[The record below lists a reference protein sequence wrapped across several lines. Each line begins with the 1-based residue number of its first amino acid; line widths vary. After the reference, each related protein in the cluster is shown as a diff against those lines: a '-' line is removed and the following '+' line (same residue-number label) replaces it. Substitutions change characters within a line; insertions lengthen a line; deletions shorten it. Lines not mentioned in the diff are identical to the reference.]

1 MAPKPPPASASKPAK
16 APPLATGVAAAKG
29 ATSGDK
35 GSSSTRQPSPRGTAK
50 PDSARKV
57 AKLDKVDSARKE
69 PSKTNATPR
78 STKAEPTSKAETAAK
93 PASPP
98 ETKPKAAPKKADPP
112 PPVNLKDEAAS
123 AASAA
128 EETAAAAAAERT
140 AAAAKKQSAAH
151 ATKRAAGKYP
161 ARVDGDPSRHLIAKV
176 WTKTFD
182 PVLLFNCANS
192 RIELL
197 NGDNV
202 SYFGD
207 AHEGQLKT
215 AAGEAVGR
223 VTVAREKAEPF
234 MNRVE
239 FKNRWMVGTESG
251 LAHDGLDRHAT
262 IDVAIEWKR
271 DDNGQKVSV
280 ALRVWPW
287 ISYACTAGSR
297 LKIMMP
303 AHEFDGA
310 CVTVQRVLDDDR
322 CVCTIDVVDKETL
335 VDPSPETTLRTSR
348 HSYAP
353 GTRLLV
359 LQRFT
364 MRDTT
369 VIEWL
374 GAGGGVEDVILGG
387 RHRLRYEAGP
397 SGEAEEEVR
406 DLNDYNH
413 SQQSFDSEAAYDE
426 TRCEYCAGIVASEN
440 EVEDAITGNKLRIE
454 DQMICVATQNLG
466 ETIKHSDPTWNSIK
480 DVHELVDL
488 LLAPS
493 HKRTRGVHLAQPTL
507 VRAGPGTGKTWMVKQ
522 AAYKLAKRL
531 GAADCDKCRGKVFSE
546 NKPKP
551 CEHGGMRLV
560 PLVVYVQRI
569 VRLVREQGEESVI
582 ISHLLKTRTWLL
594 WYIERNFEGAERRML
609 VQAHQMRALVILIDG
624 VDEAAGMKEAIE
636 EFVHKEV
643 AVSGNR
649 LVVTSRPEG
658 VRLELYEDRF
668 IVINLLQLTDEQQR
682 KVINSQMKGNVFF
695 DHLISLSVIRKGQD
709 EIYEQTFP
717 PETRARRIVEGF
729 EAPNLFL
736 LEGGAPNPAQRQHDV
751 TGDHVLREQ
760 RAGSLAELT
769 TVLKSTR
776 MKRMHELLTSP
787 TRPEKPDPSSPS
799 APSAPFAPPI
809 RQATSM
815 SFSFK
820 ARDDY
825 TNLIVGVDDDELPT
839 YLQMLD
845 EAFREM
851 AGDATPKEVERTVR
865 RLPLPM
871 PTNPAPDQTTALEEK
886 RMLHHVATSL
896 GLLVL
901 RKRTDDRSFVILK
914 EKRRQI
920 NHPLHAPQVRIETA
934 VATPRNEQHDP
945 SSSAA
950 EAPKRAGLAPKGAGG
965 RGNGTSGAKASA
977 PSAAPAAPFA
987 APTPSARGLGPPP
1000 SAPPSP
1006 PDSARD
1012 EMSRCG
1018 GWLPPSSPPPPL
1030 LLGARRSPPP
1040 SLPPSP
1046 PETEREGE
1054 EGEEG
1059 EEANANPNPT
1069 PPAEDVPPAAE
1080 DAPPAA
1086 EDAPPAAEDAP
1097 PAAEDSPHAEAAAE
1111 DAPPLEAEAVPLV
1124 DPTDLVTLVEALPDS
1139 PAPAEPEPP
1148 AELEPPAM
1156 SAEEMLAALSSLE
1169 SLSSRLMHLSGE
1181 ERNKAFGLLSS
1192 ISEAWNKADL
1202 EVERKQREKDK
1213 AERKAAKLA
1222 AKKKE
1227 AEEKAMSEAEE
1238 AAKLAALDEAS
1249 MKKAQELS
1257 FAENALRKAAEAE
1270 AEAEAEAALK
1280 AEEAARV
1287 ARLAQ
1292 VAEAG
1297 EGSSGDGTLEG
1308 ALEGALED
1316 AFDVADVVVE
1326 GTVSPTRHSVFA
1338 AVFGKSTSDSHS
1350 DYHALA
1356 DGASPSSPDGAHPLP
1371 PLVPGLEMAPSP
1383 SDIPNLDTTP
1393 APSRPPNPYIVEKAL
1408 CVKFVQ
1414 NPMYMKDI
1422 FREWDTDGS
1431 GEISMDEFRQA
1442 LTILGINGFRDVQ
1455 EADVDALFQMWD
1467 ADGSGEIDFD
1477 ELAIAIKAA
1486 IKAEKQARRV
1496 AMDPALSRIEEQIAI
1511 PGKDK
1516 LTLTE
1521 SSWAKVAAR
1530 TDELYEVLDLLYPLF
1545 AKTLKCLLS
1554 EEQLP
1559 AEVLENVDLLNP
1571 VEVYSQASLRPKRS
1585 FPSASGL
1592 EEATVHDAIQARL
1605 TCTSG
1610 DQMAQIGSRLL
1621 KGYTCEATGLSLEVI
1636 SLENTF
1642 SDLRPTHLRNLTFAL
1657 KLSKGSMSTY
1667 AEVQV
1672 QHANIRKYHEDSDAK
1687 MHYEY
1692 FRSRVSTGTGTDDDA
1707 AAHVDLTL
1715 EKVLSFL
1722 IEAAAVPVLLSLL
1735 VLVFTTT
1742 GAAAGEEDLD
1752 MLPQS
1757 SYQLYSMA
1765 TQSAVVQRLLIMGRA
1780 VSTEAG
1786 EAAEDAAAELEAQEA
1801 RRERKQTRKAATV
1814 KVGAKVAQGESAND
1828 LGLNDAEIY
1837 SMYKMVAKVL
1847 ALFSQGRMGLSELK
1861 QAYVTK
1867 DKRIRPL
1874 VLKML
1879 DSVLKEKST
1888 AMEAAGLN
1896 MLRLVAV
1903 DNQRHGRREFTS
1915 AHVASSLMK
1924 GGRELE
1930 MPLWLRLDVE
1940 DAGVTL
1946 IKTLESL
1953 TDTAPALYQFK
1964 HLSFQEGL
1972 FARDLLGL
1980 VDKKQWK
1987 GWETDKAASEF
1998 LNNAYM
2004 NNVCRIASGELGK
2017 RLAFQRP
2024 VWSFVDDAR
2033 LSWVGKAALWALVK
2047 SNDFIRGLHLSGN
2060 VVGPGMGGAEADV
2073 DCNGLASLF
2082 SACPNLELVDLGHN
2096 NLGAFSNKQL
2106 NRWVRHI
2113 ATNHSLTELDV
2124 QSNNLGADGVNKLA
2138 NSLRLCLPLKSLNLS
2153 RNQPGGRPEAL
2164 VQLVKDH
2171 AKLELLSIIEDDEK
2185 HLTSK
2190 AKAMIGEAMRVNP
2203 AHKLAYVACD
2213 AFELKPS
2220 TRTLKWTSTLPADVT
2235 LLAGALRSN
2244 TSLTTLAFDGI
2255 SIAEQERT
2263 QLGKALLENSS
2274 GCVGYCDDFELTPS
2288 TTELRWD
2295 LKDSSKARK
2304 GLVLLM
2310 ALLRANTKVT
2320 RVTLVGLSTDALTML
2335 TQATRT
2341 NTTLQELVLE
2351 HTVQKLKGQ
2360 ATVVVSLPVQALVGA
2375 MSVESIDLSAAGE
2388 LTKTSLAAVGALLA
2402 SNTSV
2407 KSLRLSGTK
2416 LGDEAGTI
2424 LPVLGDLCKTGSLT
2438 ALDLSDIGFTDR
2450 GARKLFDSMMTGE
2463 YPKLR
2468 VLNMAGNTLKDIK
2481 VNGLI
2486 EMLRMDECSLSSLD
2500 VSNNPLSGAMVMR
2513 SLKFNASL
2521 EYLNVRGTELDDM
2534 GVRDFGALLLA
2545 KDCTCPLRALSI
2557 DVFEVREDTTSLSFA
2572 GKGNIS
2578 SSILTL
2584 LCGILKLNT
2593 TISSLDLSGVDMDAP
2608 AAAALETALVMNQ
2621 SLTSIDLRNNPK
2633 LWSVKDNGEESPDG
2647 LEAIVRG
2654 LHANSTVQ
2662 KVHMDPLEL
2671 LVSKLKGTTAEP
2683 VLELSYAGS
2692 GVMGN
2697 LSAVL
2702 LCALVE
2708 KNAVA
2713 KMLDL
2718 SEIKTADRL
2727 GHAVGRCLRLNTS
2740 ITTINLRDSQ
2750 LRDEGV
2756 GALAD
2761 GLKLNKASKVRVL
2774 DLSSNGI
2781 GAAGAEKL
2789 AGLLSLSASLAKL
2802 DLSSNKLGSSGTEAL
2817 RGSLRDN
2824 GTLTALNLRDNDID
2838 VAGATALATALR
2850 TNGALSTLWLGKNK
2864 VGDEGVIAL
2873 VEALKES
2880 ASKGKGKVA
2889 YLDLHKNNITK
2900 VGIASLTTLVSESP
2914 TLAALGLA
2922 GTKMQFT
2929 ETEVMQTCAKENPE
2943 IGRAKAVR
2951 LWMGPDMNKWPDF

>member
-1 MAPKPPPASASKPAK
+1 
-16 APPLATGVAAAKG
+16 
-29 ATSGDK
+29 
-35 GSSSTRQPSPRGTAK
+35 
-50 PDSARKV
+50 
-57 AKLDKVDSARKE
+57 
-69 PSKTNATPR
+69 
-78 STKAEPTSKAETAAK
+78 
-93 PASPP
+93 
-98 ETKPKAAPKKADPP
+98 
-112 PPVNLKDEAAS
+112 
-123 AASAA
+123 
-128 EETAAAAAAERT
+128 
-140 AAAAKKQSAAH
+140 
-151 ATKRAAGKYP
+151 
-161 ARVDGDPSRHLIAKV
+161 
-176 WTKTFD
+176 
-182 PVLLFNCANS
+182 
-192 RIELL
+192 
-197 NGDNV
+197 
-202 SYFGD
+202 
-207 AHEGQLKT
+207 
-215 AAGEAVGR
+215 
-223 VTVAREKAEPF
+223 
-234 MNRVE
+234 
-239 FKNRWMVGTESG
+239 
-251 LAHDGLDRHAT
+251 
-262 IDVAIEWKR
+262 
-271 DDNGQKVSV
+271 
-280 ALRVWPW
+280 
-287 ISYACTAGSR
+287 
-297 LKIMMP
+297 
-303 AHEFDGA
+303 
-310 CVTVQRVLDDDR
+310 
-322 CVCTIDVVDKETL
+322 
-335 VDPSPETTLRTSR
+335 
-348 HSYAP
+348 
-353 GTRLLV
+353 
-359 LQRFT
+359 
-364 MRDTT
+364 
-369 VIEWL
+369 
-374 GAGGGVEDVILGG
+374 
-387 RHRLRYEAGP
+387 
-397 SGEAEEEVR
+397 
-406 DLNDYNH
+406 
-413 SQQSFDSEAAYDE
+413 
-426 TRCEYCAGIVASEN
+426 
-440 EVEDAITGNKLRIE
+440 
-454 DQMICVATQNLG
+454 
-466 ETIKHSDPTWNSIK
+466 
-480 DVHELVDL
+480 
-488 LLAPS
+488 
-493 HKRTRGVHLAQPTL
+493 
-507 VRAGPGTGKTWMVKQ
+507 
-522 AAYKLAKRL
+522 
-531 GAADCDKCRGKVFSE
+531 
-546 NKPKP
+546 
-551 CEHGGMRLV
+551 
-560 PLVVYVQRI
+560 
-569 VRLVREQGEESVI
+569 
-582 ISHLLKTRTWLL
+582 
-594 WYIERNFEGAERRML
+594 
-609 VQAHQMRALVILIDG
+609 
-624 VDEAAGMKEAIE
+624 
-636 EFVHKEV
+636 
-643 AVSGNR
+643 
-649 LVVTSRPEG
+649 
-658 VRLELYEDRF
+658 
-668 IVINLLQLTDEQQR
+668 
-682 KVINSQMKGNVFF
+682 
-695 DHLISLSVIRKGQD
+695 
-709 EIYEQTFP
+709 
-717 PETRARRIVEGF
+717 
-729 EAPNLFL
+729 
-736 LEGGAPNPAQRQHDV
+736 
-751 TGDHVLREQ
+751 
-760 RAGSLAELT
+760 
-769 TVLKSTR
+769 
-776 MKRMHELLTSP
+776 
-787 TRPEKPDPSSPS
+787 
-799 APSAPFAPPI
+799 
-809 RQATSM
+809 
-815 SFSFK
+815 
-820 ARDDY
+820 
-825 TNLIVGVDDDELPT
+825 
-839 YLQMLD
+839 
-845 EAFREM
+845 
-851 AGDATPKEVERTVR
+851 
-865 RLPLPM
+865 
-871 PTNPAPDQTTALEEK
+871 
-886 RMLHHVATSL
+886 
-896 GLLVL
+896 
-901 RKRTDDRSFVILK
+901 
-914 EKRRQI
+914 
-920 NHPLHAPQVRIETA
+920 
-934 VATPRNEQHDP
+934 
-945 SSSAA
+945 
-950 EAPKRAGLAPKGAGG
+950 
-965 RGNGTSGAKASA
+965 
-977 PSAAPAAPFA
+977 
-987 APTPSARGLGPPP
+987 
-1000 SAPPSP
+1000 
-1006 PDSARD
+1006 
-1012 EMSRCG
+1012 
-1018 GWLPPSSPPPPL
+1018 
-1030 LLGARRSPPP
+1030 
-1040 SLPPSP
+1040 
-1046 PETEREGE
+1046 
-1054 EGEEG
+1054 
-1059 EEANANPNPT
+1059 
-1069 PPAEDVPPAAE
+1069 
-1080 DAPPAA
+1080 
-1086 EDAPPAAEDAP
+1086 
-1097 PAAEDSPHAEAAAE
+1097 
-1111 DAPPLEAEAVPLV
+1111 
-1124 DPTDLVTLVEALPDS
+1124 
-1139 PAPAEPEPP
+1139 
-1148 AELEPPAM
+1148 M
-1156 SAEEMLAALSSLE
+1156 SAEEALAALSSLE
-1169 SLSSRLMHLSGE
+1169 ALSSRLMNLSGE
-1181 ERNKAFGLLSS
+1181 ERNRAFGLLSS
-1192 ISEAWNKADL
+1192 ISEAWNMADL
-1202 EVERKQREKDK
+1202 EAERKQREKDK

-1222 AKKKE
+1222 AKKKA
-1227 AEEKAMSEAEE
+1227 AEEKAMREAEE

-1270 AEAEAEAALK
+1270 AEAEAEAALRV
-1280 AEEAARV
+1280 EEAAWAARV
-1287 ARLAQ
+1287 AQ

-1297 EGSSGDGTLEG
+1297 EESSGDGTLEG
-1308 ALEGALED
+1308 AL
-1316 AFDVADVVVE
+1316 DVADVVVE
-1326 GTVSPTRHSVFA
+1326 GNVSPTRHSVFA
-1338 AVFGKSTSDSHS
+1338 AVFGTSTGDSHS

-1356 DGASPSSPDGAHPLP
+1356 DDASPSSPDGAQPLP
-1371 PLVPGLEMAPSP
+1371 PLVPGLDMAPSP
-1383 SDIPNLDTTP
+1383 SHIPNLDTTP
-1393 APSRPPNPYIVEKAL
+1393 APILDTVPPSRPPNPYIVEKAL

-1414 NPMYMKDI
+1414 NPVYMKDI

-1431 GEISMDEFRQA
+1431 GEISLDEFRQA
-1442 LTILGINGFRDVQ
+1442 LTMLGINGFRDVQ
-1455 EADVDALFQMWD
+1455 EADVDALFQLWD
-1467 ADGSGEIDFD
+1467 ADGSGEIDFE

-1486 IKAEKQARRV
+1486 IKAEKQVRRV
-1496 AMDPALSRIEEQIAI
+1496 AIDPALSRVEGQIAI

-1545 AKTLKCLLS
+1545 AKSLKCLLS

-1559 AEVLENVDLLNP
+1559 AEVLENVEMLNP
-1571 VEVYSQASLRPKRS
+1571 VEVHSQASLRPKRS

-1621 KGYTCEATGLSLEVI
+1621 KGYTCEATGLCLEVI

-1642 SDLRPTHLRNLTFAL
+1642 ADLRPTHLRNLTFAL
-1657 KLSKGSMSTY
+1657 KLSKGSISTY

-1687 MHYEY
+1687 IHYEY

-1765 TQSAVVQRLLIMGRA
+1765 TQSAVVQRLLAMGRA

-1786 EAAEDAAAELEAQEA
+1786 EVAEDAAAELEAQEA

-1814 KVGAKVAQGESAND
+1814 KVGAKVAQGESANE
-1828 LGLNDAEIY
+1828 LGLNDVEIY

-1847 ALFSQGRMGLSELK
+1847 ALFAQGRMGLSELK

-1987 GWETDKAASEF
+1987 GWETDKTASDF

-2047 SNDFIRGLHLSGN
+2047 SNDYIRGLHLSGN

-2082 SACPNLELVDLGHN
+2082 SACPNLELVNLGHN

-2113 ATNHSLTELDV
+2113 AANLSLTELDV

-2220 TRTLKWTSTLPADVT
+2220 TKTLKWTSTLPADVT

-2244 TSLTTLAFDGI
+2244 TSLTALAFDGI

-2295 LKDSSKARK
+2295 LKDSTKARK

-2320 RVTLVGLSTDALTML
+2320 RVTLVGLNTDALTML

-2341 NTTLQELVLE
+2341 NTTLQELILE

-2375 MSVESIDLSAAGE
+2375 MNVESVDLSAAGE
-2388 LTKTSLAAVGALLA
+2388 LTKTSLTAVGALLA
-2402 SNTSV
+2402 SNTSI

-2438 ALDLSDIGFTDR
+2438 ALDLSDIGFSDR

-2463 YPKLR
+2463 YPSLR
-2468 VLNMAGNTLKDIK
+2468 VLNLAGNTLKDIK

-2521 EYLNVRGTELDDM
+2521 EYLNVRGTELDDT

-2584 LCGILKLNT
+2584 LCGILKLNK
-2593 TISSLDLSGVDMDAP
+2593 TISSLDLNGVDMDAP

-2633 LWSVKDNGEESPDG
+2633 LWSVKDNGEESSDG

-2662 KVHMDPLEL
+2662 KVYMDALEL

-2697 LSAVL
+2697 VSAAL
-2702 LCALVE
+2702 LCALVQ

-2718 SEIKTADRL
+2718 SEVKMADRL

-2761 GLKLNKASKVRVL
+2761 GLKQNKASKVRVL

-2802 DLSSNKLGSSGTEAL
+2802 DLSANKLGSSGTEAL

-2880 ASKGKGKVA
+2880 ASKGKGKIA

-2929 ETEVMQTCAKENPE
+2929 ETEVMQSCAKENPE

-2951 LWMGPDMNKWPDF
+2951 LWMGADMNKWPDF

>member
-29 ATSGDK
+29 AASGDK

-50 PDSARKV
+50 PDSARKL
-57 AKLDKVDSARKE
+57 AKVDKVDSARKE

-78 STKAEPTSKAETAAK
+78 ATKAEPASKAETAAK

-123 AASAA
+123 TANTA

-161 ARVDGDPSRHLIAKV
+161 ARVDGDPSRHSIAKV

-182 PVLLFNCANS
+182 PVLLFNCVNS
-192 RIELL
+192 RVELL
-197 NGDNV
+197 NGDYV

-215 AAGEAVGR
+215 ATGEAVGR

-234 MNRVE
+234 MNRVD
-239 FKNRWMVGTESG
+239 FKNRWMVGTEYG
-251 LAHDGLDRHAT
+251 LVHDGLDRHAT

-297 LKIMMP
+297 LKIMLP

-426 TRCEYCAGIVASEN
+426 TRCVYCAGIVASEN

-466 ETIKHSDPTWNSIK
+466 EAIKHADPTWNSMK

-569 VRLVREQGEESVI
+569 VRLVREQGEESAI
-582 ISHLLKTRTWLL
+582 IAHLLKTRTWLL

-717 PETRARRIVEGF
+717 PETRARRTVEGF

-776 MKRMHELLTSP
+776 LKRMHELLTSP
-787 TRPEKPDPSSPS
+787 TRPERTDSAAPS
-799 APSAPFAPPI
+799 APSVPLI

-820 ARDDY
+820 ARDDH

-851 AGDATPKEVERTVR
+851 AGDATPKEVERAVR

-920 NHPLHAPQVRIETA
+920 NHPMHAPQVKIDTA
-934 VATPRNEQHDP
+934 VATPRDEQHAP
-945 SSSAA
+945 SSTAA
-950 EAPKRAGLAPKGAGG
+950 EAPKRAGLAPKGVGG
-965 RGNGTSGAKASA
+965 RGTGTSGAKASA

-987 APTPSARGLGPPP
+987 APTPSARGAPPP

-1012 EMSRCG
+1012 ETPRCG
-1018 GWLPPSSPPPPL
+1018 GWLPPSGPPPPLL

-1054 EGEEG
+1054 EGEE
-1059 EEANANPNPT
+1059 T
-1069 PPAEDVPPAAE
+1069 PPAEDVPPAAA
-1080 DAPPAA
+1080 DVPPAA
-1086 EDAPPAAEDAP
+1086 EDVPPAAEDVA
-1097 PAAEDSPHAEAAAE
+1097 PAAEDVPSAAEDTPPAEAAAE
-1111 DAPPLEAEAVPLV
+1111 DAPPLEVEALPPV
-1124 DPTDLVTLVEALPDS
+1124 DPTDLVTLFEALPDP

-1148 AELEPPAM
+1148 AM
-1156 SAEEMLAALSSLE
+1156 SAEEALAALSSLE
-1169 SLSSRLMHLSGE
+1169 ALSSRLKNLSGE
-1181 ERNKAFGLLSS
+1181 ERNRAFGLLSS

-1202 EVERKQREKDK
+1202 EEERKQREKDK

-1222 AKKKE
+1222 AKKKA
-1227 AEEKAMSEAEE
+1227 AEEKAMREAEE

-1249 MKKAQELS
+1249 MKKAEELS

-1287 ARLAQ
+1287 AQ

-1297 EGSSGDGTLEG
+1297 EESAGNGTLEG
-1308 ALEGALED
+1308 EL
-1316 AFDVADVVVE
+1316 DVADVVVE
-1326 GTVSPTRHSVFA
+1326 GNVSPTRHSVFA
-1338 AVFGKSTSDSHS
+1338 AVFGTSTGDSHS

-1356 DGASPSSPDGAHPLP
+1356 DGAIPSSPDGAQPLP
-1371 PLVPGLEMAPSP
+1371 PLVPGIDMAPSP
-1383 SDIPNLDTTP
+1383 SHIPNLDTTP
-1393 APSRPPNPYIVEKAL
+1393 APNLDTAPSRPPNPYIVEKAL

-1414 NPMYMKDI
+1414 NPVYMKDI

-1431 GEISMDEFRQA
+1431 GEISLDEFRQA
-1442 LTILGINGFRDVQ
+1442 LTMLGINGFRDVQ
-1455 EADVDALFQMWD
+1455 EADVDALFQLWD

-1486 IKAEKQARRV
+1486 IKAEKQVRRV
-1496 AMDPALSRIEEQIAI
+1496 AIDPALSRVEGQIAI

-1559 AEVLENVDLLNP
+1559 AEVLENVEMLNP
-1571 VEVYSQASLRPKRS
+1571 VEVHSQASLRPKRS

-1610 DQMAQIGSRLL
+1610 DQMAQIGSRFL

-1642 SDLRPTHLRNLTFAL
+1642 ADLRPTHLRNLTFAL

-1687 MHYEY
+1687 IHYEY

-1765 TQSAVVQRLLIMGRA
+1765 TQSAVVQRLLAMGRA

-1814 KVGAKVAQGESAND
+1814 KVGAKVAQGESANE

-1847 ALFSQGRMGLSELK
+1847 ALFAQGRMGLSELK

-1987 GWETDKAASEF
+1987 GWETDKTASEF

-2047 SNDFIRGLHLSGN
+2047 SNDYIRGLHLSGN
-2060 VVGPGMGGAEADV
+2060 AVGPGMGGAEADV

-2082 SACPNLELVDLGHN
+2082 SACPNLELVNLGHN

-2113 ATNHSLTELDV
+2113 AANLSLTELDV

-2220 TRTLKWTSTLPADVT
+2220 TKTLKWTSTLPADVT

-2244 TSLTTLAFDGI
+2244 TSLTALAFDGI

-2295 LKDSSKARK
+2295 LKDSTKARK

-2320 RVTLVGLSTDALTML
+2320 RVTLVGLNTDALTML

-2360 ATVVVSLPVQALVGA
+2360 ATVVVSLPVQELVGA
-2375 MSVESIDLSAAGE
+2375 MRVESIDLSAAGE
-2388 LTKTSLAAVGALLA
+2388 LTKTSLTAVGALLA

-2438 ALDLSDIGFTDR
+2438 ALDLSDIGFSDR

-2463 YPKLR
+2463 YPSLR
-2468 VLNMAGNTLKDIK
+2468 VLNLAGNTLKDIK

-2521 EYLNVRGTELDDM
+2521 EYLNVRGTELDDT

-2584 LCGILKLNT
+2584 LCGILKLNK
-2593 TISSLDLSGVDMDAP
+2593 TISSLDLNGVDMDAP

-2633 LWSVKDNGEESPDG
+2633 LWSVKDNGEESSEG

-2662 KVHMDPLEL
+2662 KVYMDALEL

-2692 GVMGN
+2692 AVMGN
-2697 LSAVL
+2697 VSAAL
-2702 LCALVE
+2702 LCALVQ

-2718 SEIKTADRL
+2718 SEVKTADRL

-2761 GLKLNKASKVRVL
+2761 GLKQNKASKVRVL

-2802 DLSSNKLGSSGTEAL
+2802 DLSANKLGSSGTEAL

-2880 ASKGKGKVA
+2880 ASKGKGKIA

-2929 ETEVMQTCAKENPE
+2929 ETEVMQSCAKENPE

-2951 LWMGPDMNKWPDF
+2951 LWMGADMNKWPDF

>member
-29 ATSGDK
+29 AASGDK

-50 PDSARKV
+50 PDSARKL
-57 AKLDKVDSARKE
+57 AKVDKVDSARKE

-78 STKAEPTSKAETAAK
+78 ATKAEPASKAETAAK

-123 AASAA
+123 TANTA

-161 ARVDGDPSRHLIAKV
+161 ARVDGDPSRHSIAKV

-182 PVLLFNCANS
+182 PVLLFNCVNS
-192 RIELL
+192 RVELL
-197 NGDNV
+197 NGDYV

-215 AAGEAVGR
+215 ATGEAVGR

-234 MNRVE
+234 MNRVD
-239 FKNRWMVGTESG
+239 FKNRWMVGTEYG
-251 LAHDGLDRHAT
+251 LVHDGLDRHAT

-297 LKIMMP
+297 LKIMLP

-426 TRCEYCAGIVASEN
+426 TRCVYCAGIVASEN

-466 ETIKHSDPTWNSIK
+466 EAIKHADPTWNSMK

-569 VRLVREQGEESVI
+569 VRLVREQGEESAI
-582 ISHLLKTRTWLL
+582 IAHLLKTRTWLL

-717 PETRARRIVEGF
+717 PETRARRTVEGF

-776 MKRMHELLTSP
+776 LKRMHELLTSP
-787 TRPEKPDPSSPS
+787 TRPERTDSAAPS
-799 APSAPFAPPI
+799 APSVPLI

-820 ARDDY
+820 ARDDH

-851 AGDATPKEVERTVR
+851 AGDATPKEVERAVR

-920 NHPLHAPQVRIETA
+920 NHPMHAPQVKIDTA
-934 VATPRNEQHDP
+934 VATPRDEQHAP
-945 SSSAA
+945 SSTAA
-950 EAPKRAGLAPKGAGG
+950 EAPKRAGLAPKG
-965 RGNGTSGAKASA
+965 
-977 PSAAPAAPFA
+977 
-987 APTPSARGLGPPP
+987 
-1000 SAPPSP
+1000 
-1006 PDSARD
+1006 D
-1012 EMSRCG
+1012 
-1018 GWLPPSSPPPPL
+1018 
-1030 LLGARRSPPP
+1030 
-1040 SLPPSP
+1040 
-1046 PETEREGE
+1046 
-1054 EGEEG
+1054 
-1059 EEANANPNPT
+1059 T
-1069 PPAEDVPPAAE
+1069 PP
-1080 DAPPAA
+1080 
-1086 EDAPPAAEDAP
+1086 
-1097 PAAEDSPHAEAAAE
+1097 AEAAAE
-1111 DAPPLEAEAVPLV
+1111 DAPPLEVEALPPV
-1124 DPTDLVTLVEALPDS
+1124 DPTDLVTLFEALPDP

-1148 AELEPPAM
+1148 AM
-1156 SAEEMLAALSSLE
+1156 SAEEALAALSSLE
-1169 SLSSRLMHLSGE
+1169 ALSSRLKNLSGE
-1181 ERNKAFGLLSS
+1181 ERNRAFGLLSS

-1202 EVERKQREKDK
+1202 EEERKQREKDK

-1222 AKKKE
+1222 AKKKA
-1227 AEEKAMSEAEE
+1227 AEEKAMREAEE

-1249 MKKAQELS
+1249 MKKAEELS

-1287 ARLAQ
+1287 AQ

-1297 EGSSGDGTLEG
+1297 EESAGNGTLEG
-1308 ALEGALED
+1308 EL
-1316 AFDVADVVVE
+1316 DVADVVVE
-1326 GTVSPTRHSVFA
+1326 GNVSPTRHSVFA
-1338 AVFGKSTSDSHS
+1338 AVFGTSTGDSHS

-1356 DGASPSSPDGAHPLP
+1356 DGAIPSSPDGAQPLP
-1371 PLVPGLEMAPSP
+1371 PLVPGIDMAPSP
-1383 SDIPNLDTTP
+1383 SHIPNLDTTP
-1393 APSRPPNPYIVEKAL
+1393 APNLDTAPSRPPNPYIVEKAL
-1408 CVKFVQ
+1408 CVKFVR
-1414 NPMYMKDI
+1414 NPVYMKDI

-1431 GEISMDEFRQA
+1431 GEISLDEFRQA
-1442 LTILGINGFRDVQ
+1442 LTMLGINGFRDVQ
-1455 EADVDALFQMWD
+1455 EADVDALFQLWD

-1486 IKAEKQARRV
+1486 IKAEKQVRRV
-1496 AMDPALSRIEEQIAI
+1496 AIDPALSRVEGQIAI

-1559 AEVLENVDLLNP
+1559 AEVLENVEMLNP
-1571 VEVYSQASLRPKRS
+1571 VEVHSQASLRPKRS

-1610 DQMAQIGSRLL
+1610 DQMAQIGSRFL

-1642 SDLRPTHLRNLTFAL
+1642 ADLRPTHLRNLTFAL

-1687 MHYEY
+1687 IHYEY

-1765 TQSAVVQRLLIMGRA
+1765 TQSAVVQRLLAMGRA

-1814 KVGAKVAQGESAND
+1814 KVGAKVAQGESANE

-1847 ALFSQGRMGLSELK
+1847 ALFAQGRMGLSELK

-1987 GWETDKAASEF
+1987 GWETDKTASEF

-2047 SNDFIRGLHLSGN
+2047 SNDYIRGLHLSGN
-2060 VVGPGMGGAEADV
+2060 AVGPGMGGAEADV

-2082 SACPNLELVDLGHN
+2082 SACPNLELVNLGHN

-2113 ATNHSLTELDV
+2113 AANLSLTELDV

-2220 TRTLKWTSTLPADVT
+2220 TKTLKWTSTLPADVT

-2244 TSLTTLAFDGI
+2244 TSLTALAFDGI

-2295 LKDSSKARK
+2295 LKDSTKARK

-2320 RVTLVGLSTDALTML
+2320 RVTLVGLNTDALTML

-2360 ATVVVSLPVQALVGA
+2360 ATVVVSLPVQELVGA
-2375 MSVESIDLSAAGE
+2375 MRVESIDLSAAGE
-2388 LTKTSLAAVGALLA
+2388 LTKTSLTAVGALLA

-2438 ALDLSDIGFTDR
+2438 ALDLSDIGFSDR

-2463 YPKLR
+2463 YPSLR
-2468 VLNMAGNTLKDIK
+2468 VLNLAGNTLKDIK

-2521 EYLNVRGTELDDM
+2521 EYLNVRGTELDDT

-2584 LCGILKLNT
+2584 LCGILKLNK
-2593 TISSLDLSGVDMDAP
+2593 TISSLDLNGVDMDAP

-2633 LWSVKDNGEESPDG
+2633 LWSVKDNGEESSEG

-2662 KVHMDPLEL
+2662 KVYMDALEL

-2692 GVMGN
+2692 AVMGN
-2697 LSAVL
+2697 VSAAL
-2702 LCALVE
+2702 LCALVQ

-2718 SEIKTADRL
+2718 SEVKTADRL

-2761 GLKLNKASKVRVL
+2761 GLKQNKASKVRVL

-2802 DLSSNKLGSSGTEAL
+2802 DLSANKLGSSGTEAL

-2880 ASKGKGKVA
+2880 ASKGKGKIA

-2929 ETEVMQTCAKENPE
+2929 ETEVMQSCAKENPE

-2951 LWMGPDMNKWPDF
+2951 LWMGADMNKWPDF

>member
-29 ATSGDK
+29 AASGDK

-50 PDSARKV
+50 PDSARKL
-57 AKLDKVDSARKE
+57 AKVDKVDSARKE

-78 STKAEPTSKAETAAK
+78 ATKAEPASKAETAAK

-123 AASAA
+123 TANTA

-161 ARVDGDPSRHLIAKV
+161 ARVDGDPSRHSIAKV

-182 PVLLFNCANS
+182 PVLLFNCVNS
-192 RIELL
+192 RVELL
-197 NGDNV
+197 NGDYV

-215 AAGEAVGR
+215 ATGEAVGR

-234 MNRVE
+234 MNRVD
-239 FKNRWMVGTESG
+239 FKNRWMVGTEYG
-251 LAHDGLDRHAT
+251 LVHDGLDRHAT

-297 LKIMMP
+297 LKIMLP

-426 TRCEYCAGIVASEN
+426 TRCVYCAGIVASEN

-466 ETIKHSDPTWNSIK
+466 EAIKHADPTWNSMK

-569 VRLVREQGEESVI
+569 VRLVREQGEESAI
-582 ISHLLKTRTWLL
+582 IAHLLKTRTWLL

-717 PETRARRIVEGF
+717 PETRARRTVEGF

-776 MKRMHELLTSP
+776 LKRMHELLTSP
-787 TRPEKPDPSSPS
+787 TRPERTDSAAPS
-799 APSAPFAPPI
+799 APSVPLI

-820 ARDDY
+820 ARDDH

-851 AGDATPKEVERTVR
+851 AGDATPKEVERAVR

-920 NHPLHAPQVRIETA
+920 NHPMHAPQVKIDTA
-934 VATPRNEQHDP
+934 VATPRDEQHAP
-945 SSSAA
+945 SSTAA
-950 EAPKRAGLAPKGAGG
+950 EAPKRAGLAPKGVGG
-965 RGNGTSGAKASA
+965 RGTGTSGAKASA

-987 APTPSARGLGPPP
+987 APTPSARGAPPP

-1012 EMSRCG
+1012 ETPRCG
-1018 GWLPPSSPPPPL
+1018 GWLPPSGPPPPLL

-1054 EGEEG
+1054 EGEE
-1059 EEANANPNPT
+1059 T
-1069 PPAEDVPPAAE
+1069 PPAEDVPPAAA
-1080 DAPPAA
+1080 DVPPAA
-1086 EDAPPAAEDAP
+1086 EDVPPAAEDVP
-1097 PAAEDSPHAEAAAE
+1097 PAAEDVPPAAEDVAPAAEDVPSAAEDTPPAEAAAE
-1111 DAPPLEAEAVPLV
+1111 DAPPLEVEALPPV
-1124 DPTDLVTLVEALPDS
+1124 DPTDLVTLFEALPDP

-1148 AELEPPAM
+1148 AM
-1156 SAEEMLAALSSLE
+1156 SAEEALAALSSLE
-1169 SLSSRLMHLSGE
+1169 ALSSRLKNLSGE
-1181 ERNKAFGLLSS
+1181 ERNRAFGLLSS

-1202 EVERKQREKDK
+1202 EEERKQREKDK

-1222 AKKKE
+1222 AKKKA
-1227 AEEKAMSEAEE
+1227 AEEKAMREAEE

-1249 MKKAQELS
+1249 MKKAEELS

-1287 ARLAQ
+1287 AQ

-1297 EGSSGDGTLEG
+1297 EESAGNGTLEG
-1308 ALEGALED
+1308 EL
-1316 AFDVADVVVE
+1316 DVADVVVE
-1326 GTVSPTRHSVFA
+1326 GNVSPTRHSVFA
-1338 AVFGKSTSDSHS
+1338 AVFGTSTGDSHS

-1356 DGASPSSPDGAHPLP
+1356 DGAIPSSPDGAQPLP
-1371 PLVPGLEMAPSP
+1371 PLVPGIDMAPSP
-1383 SDIPNLDTTP
+1383 SHIPNLDTTP
-1393 APSRPPNPYIVEKAL
+1393 APNLDTAPSRPPNPYIVEKAL

-1414 NPMYMKDI
+1414 NPVYMKDI

-1431 GEISMDEFRQA
+1431 GEISLDEFRQA
-1442 LTILGINGFRDVQ
+1442 LTMLGINGFRDVQ
-1455 EADVDALFQMWD
+1455 EADVDALFQLWD

-1486 IKAEKQARRV
+1486 IKAEKQVRRV
-1496 AMDPALSRIEEQIAI
+1496 AIDPALSRVEGQIAI

-1559 AEVLENVDLLNP
+1559 AEVLENVEMLNP
-1571 VEVYSQASLRPKRS
+1571 VEVHSQASLRPKRS

-1610 DQMAQIGSRLL
+1610 DQMAQIGSRFL

-1642 SDLRPTHLRNLTFAL
+1642 ADLRPTHLRNLTFAL

-1687 MHYEY
+1687 IHYEY

-1765 TQSAVVQRLLIMGRA
+1765 TQSAVVQRLLAMGRA

-1814 KVGAKVAQGESAND
+1814 KVGAKVAQGESANE

-1847 ALFSQGRMGLSELK
+1847 ALFAQGRMGLSELK

-1987 GWETDKAASEF
+1987 GWETDKTASEF

-2047 SNDFIRGLHLSGN
+2047 SNDYIRGLHLSGN
-2060 VVGPGMGGAEADV
+2060 AVGPGMGGAEADV

-2082 SACPNLELVDLGHN
+2082 SACPNLELVNLGHN

-2113 ATNHSLTELDV
+2113 AANLSLTELDV

-2220 TRTLKWTSTLPADVT
+2220 TKTLKWTSTLPADVT

-2244 TSLTTLAFDGI
+2244 TSLTALAFDGI

-2295 LKDSSKARK
+2295 LKDSTKARK

-2320 RVTLVGLSTDALTML
+2320 RVTLVGLNTDALTML

-2360 ATVVVSLPVQALVGA
+2360 ATVVVSLPVQELVGA
-2375 MSVESIDLSAAGE
+2375 MRVESIDLSAAGE
-2388 LTKTSLAAVGALLA
+2388 LTKTSLTAVGALLA

-2438 ALDLSDIGFTDR
+2438 ALDLSDIGFSDR

-2463 YPKLR
+2463 YPSLR
-2468 VLNMAGNTLKDIK
+2468 VLNLAGNTLKDIK

-2521 EYLNVRGTELDDM
+2521 EYLNVRGTELDDT

-2584 LCGILKLNT
+2584 LCGILKLNK
-2593 TISSLDLSGVDMDAP
+2593 TISSLDLNGVDMDAP

-2633 LWSVKDNGEESPDG
+2633 LWSVKDNGEESSEG

-2662 KVHMDPLEL
+2662 KVYMDALEL

-2692 GVMGN
+2692 AVMGN
-2697 LSAVL
+2697 VSAAL
-2702 LCALVE
+2702 LCALVQ

-2718 SEIKTADRL
+2718 SEVKTADRL

-2761 GLKLNKASKVRVL
+2761 GLKQNKASKVRVL

-2802 DLSSNKLGSSGTEAL
+2802 DLSANKLGSSGTEAL

-2880 ASKGKGKVA
+2880 ASKGKGKIA

-2929 ETEVMQTCAKENPE
+2929 ETEVMQSCAKENPE

-2951 LWMGPDMNKWPDF
+2951 LWMGADMNKWPDF